1 MLTLNKSSF
10 DQGISQAE
18 GQAEGFGSK
27 LKSGLGTAAKVG
39 TAAIAAMG
47 TAAVAT
53 TKSLL
58 DGAAE
63 AAVYGDNIDK
73 MSQKIG
79 ISAEAYQEWD
89 AIFQHSGTSIDS
101 LQAGMKTLRTAMD
114 SVRDGA
120 TGGEVDLS
128 KLTKAQTKY
137 ENALLDVDKAQIN
150 YNAAVAKSGENS
162 DAAAKALIDLQ
173 KAQNKVTEA
182 ESNYIA
188 AQEASAPKLSDAA
201 LALQELGISAV
212 TSSGELR
219 SEEDV
224 FAETI
229 AALQGMTNE
238 TERARYASL
247 IFGRTGTELG
257 ALLNTSAE
265 DTEAMRQKVHELGG
279 VMSDEAVKAAA
290 AYQDSLQDMQTAFS
304 GIKRGITSEF
314 LPAITTVMDGITAI
328 ATGDDSGLG
337 MLTDGINAFIE
348 GLNETVPKVLSIGAQ
363 IVESLI
369 TSISQNAP
377 MIIESAADIVSSFAE
392 GIVNNISTLADSAVL
407 VVQTLIGKTS
417 EMLPKLISAGLEIVK
432 SLAKGISQN
441 IKSITQTA
449 VEVIVSIAET
459 LTEPDTLTS
468 ILDAGLQIIV
478 GLAQG
483 LLEAIP
489 TLIESLPLVIDNIVT
504 FILDSIPLIIDAG
517 VQLLTSLV
525 SNMDTIVNSIVSA
538 IPVIISNIINSII
551 DAIPQIIEAG
561 VKLLVSLVQNLPE
574 IITNTVSVL
583 PKLITGIADGLLS
596 DGNIIK
602 IAMVGVTLFAS
613 IVKELPTIIFEILK
627 AIPQIIT
634 SIVSEFNNLM
644 YKIVEIG
651 KNIVNG
657 IWQGIESAGNWL
669 GEQVS
674 GFFGNIVNG
683 VCDFLGIHSPSTVFA
698 GIGENMALGV
708 GEGFSDEFKG
718 IKDDINGQMDFSG
731 TASFD
736 LNRDISTS
744 YSGAESVYNASRNN
758 AATEARERQPLIVVV
773 QLESG
778 LELARA
784 LIEDINDAKRID
796 GYAY

>member
-73 MSQKIG
+73 MSQKMG
-79 ISAEAYQEWD
+79 LSAEAYQEWD
-89 AIFQHSGTSIDS
+89 AIMQHSGTSIES
-101 LQAGMKTLRTAMD
+101 LQAGMKTLANAVE
-114 SVRDGA
+114 SGNGA
-120 TGGEVDLS
+120 FER
-128 KLTKAQTKY
+128 
-137 ENALLDVDKAQIN
+137 
-150 YNAAVAKSGENS
+150 
-162 DAAAKALIDLQ
+162 
-173 KAQNKVTEA
+173 
-182 ESNYIA
+182 
-188 AQEASAPKLSDAA
+188 
-201 LALQELGISAV
+201 LGISQEMIA
-212 TSSGELR
+212 EMNN
-219 SEEDV
+219 EDL
-224 FAETI
+224 FSATI
-229 AALQGMTNE
+229 SALQNVENE
-238 TERARYASL
+238 TERTYLAGQL
-247 IFGRTGTELG
+247 LGRGATELG

-265 DTEAMRQKVHELGG
+265 DTEAMRQRVHELGG

-337 MLTDGINAFIE
+337 MLTEGINAFIE

-392 GIVNNISTLADSAVL
+392 GIVNNIFTLANSAVL

-417 EMLPKLISAGLEIVK
+417 EMLPKLISTGLEIVR

-468 ILDAGLQIIV
+468 ILDAGLQIVI
-478 GLAQG
+478 GLTEG
-483 LLEAIP
+483 ILEAIP

-504 FILDSIPLIIDAG
+504 FILDSIPLIIDTG
-517 VQLLTSLV
+517 TQLLTSLV

-538 IPVIISNIINSII
+538 IPVIISNLINSII
-551 DAIPQIIEAG
+551 SAIPQIIDSG
-561 VKLLVSLVQNLPE
+561 VKLLVSLIQNLPL
-574 IITNTVSVL
+574 IITQIVSAI
-583 PKLITGIADGLLS
+583 PLIISGITEGIF
-596 DGNIIK
+596 GNLDKIIM
-602 IAMVGVTLFAS
+602 AGVQLFVS
-613 IVKELPTIIFEILK
+613 LIQNLPTIIFEIVK
-627 AIPQIIT
+627 AVPQII
-634 SIVSEFNNLM
+634 SGIVSAFGDLA
-644 YKIVEIG
+644 YRIVEIG
-651 KNIVNG
+651 GNIISG
-657 IWQGIESAGNWL
+657 IWEGIQSAGDWL
-669 GEQVS
+669 FDQVG
-674 GFFGNIVNG
+674 GFFGGIVDG
-683 VCDFLGIHSPSTVFA
+683 VCDFLGIHSPSRVFA

-708 GEGFSDEFKG
+708 GEGFSDEFKD

-731 TASFD
+731 SASFD
-736 LNRDISTS
+736 LKRDISTS
-744 YSGAESVYNASRNN
+744 YSGAESVYNASSNN
-758 AATEARERQPLIVVV
+758 AAVETRERQPLIVVV